1 MATANLFNMRLD
13 TRKEQLLAAMVR
25 EHAKTAT
32 PVASDTMKEKAGLDV
47 SPATI
52 RSEMLALEKAGYL
65 RQPHTSAGRVPTE
78 AGYRYFVAHCLEDVD
93 IKDVASDFMS
103 DSSGTQGAALR
114 DHQARMKQLAREL
127 AGEMR
132 EGVFVGFSP
141 QSTFYTGLSYLFEQ
155 PEFESVDFVRHM
167 GDIMDNLDRIV
178 SELFEETRTGVQ
190 VYVGSENPFG
200 AQCGTVLLRVDG
212 VAHESARRR
221 ELSLATPESGAT
233 MMGVLGP
240 MRMDYDRA
248 IGMMKELE
256 RRVR

>member
-13 TRKEQLLAAMVR
+13 TRKEQLLAAVVR
-25 EHAKTAT
+25 EHAKTAL
-32 PVASDTMKEKAGLDV
+32 PVASDSMKEKAGLDV
-47 SPATI
+47 SGATI
-52 RSEMLALEKAGYL
+52 RNEMLALEKAGYL

-78 AGYRYFVAHCLEDVD
+78 AGYRYYVAHCLEARDVKEQVD
-93 IKDVASDFMS
+93 EMQETVRPA
-103 DSSGTQGAALR
+103 QQ
-114 DHQARMKQLAREL
+114 HEARMKQLARQL
-127 AGEMR
+127 ASEMR
-132 EGVFVGFSP
+132 EGVFVGFAP

-178 SELFEETRTGVQ
+178 SELFEETGTGVQ

-200 AQCGTVLLRVDG
+200 AQCGTVLLRP
-212 VAHESARRR
+212 A
-221 ELSLATPESGAT
+221 SGQPMT

-256 RRVR
+256 RLMINN